1 MAWLQDPDGFG
12 GDFSALCFGN
22 GSSQQCAKPG
32 CTPGSQNLGSLRGSL
47 LPACLI
53 PVSKEAGSK
62 GGKAVEMLGR
72 GWWWNRT

>member
-1 MAWLQDPDGFG
+1 MAWLQDPDESG
-12 GDFSALCFGN
+12 GDSSVLCFGN
-22 GSSQQCAKPG
+22 GSSQQCAKPS
-32 CTPGSQNLGSLRGSL
+32 CTSGSQNLCSLRGSL

-53 PVSKEAGSK
+53 AVSEEAGSE